1 MVLVSVACGET
12 RRPGGPGSGVPA
24 TPRRDAAVDAGEDGR
39 EDGGPTQPGPDG
51 EVSDGRDATTE
62 PRRDAEPG
70 RDADPM
76 VTPSDVGFPTF
87 DAQPPPP
94 DAGFPPDLGFPTFP
108 DAAQPRDTGVVPGN
122 DSGMPPLQTQVS
134 AVPGTAL
141 AHVGTSDFDFS
152 VTLQFDNAGPGAES
166 LSVTS
171 AELTFVIVGQTFA
184 LTPSSQLAP
193 VGSSQRTFSKVPGS
207 GNPPTLDSTLL
218 LLACAGIGVPVPGI
232 LSIGF
237 SNGAFVS
244 VLDTTISCG
253 P

>member
-1 MVLVSVACGET
+1 M
-12 RRPGGPGSGVPA
+12 
-24 TPRRDAAVDAGEDGR
+24 TPRRDAAVDAGEEARD
-39 EDGGPTQPGPDG
+39 DGGATQPGQDAEPS
-51 EVSDGRDATTE
+51 EGRDATTE
-62 PRRDAEPG
+62 TR

-76 VTPSDVGFPTF
+76 VTPSDVGFPSF

-108 DAAQPRDTGVVPGN
+108 DAAQPRDTGVGPGRDTGVGPGS

-141 AHVGTSDFDFS
+141 AHVGSNDFDFS

-171 AELTFVIVGQTFA
+171 AELTFVIVGQTFS
-184 LTPSSQLAP
+184 LTPSSHFAP

-218 LLACAGIGVPVPGI
+218 LLACSGIGVPVPGI
-232 LSIGF
+232 LDIGF

-244 VLDTTISCG
+244 VVDTTISCG